1 MNKLTQTQRSV
12 PTLMHTYTNTQ
23 HLPNMDTHRN
33 KCSSHTHT
41 PLDILYAPRSRHKHP
56 RGATPDHGHGSLY
69 AGVEKGKPPL
79 VLQQQGSPPAQTQT
93 SFSSQ
98 PSTPDGKQRTGCVKK
113 GSPFLE
119 SAHPL
124 TPMCDPFPDTHQG
137 QWVPGPIQTEASS
150 STTKPHRA

>member
-1 MNKLTQTQRSV
+1 MNRHTQTQRSV
-12 PTLMHTYTNTQ
+12 NTYTNTQ

-33 KCSSHTHT
+33 KCSTHTHT
-41 PLDILYAPRSRHKHP
+41 PLYILYIPGTSTP
-56 RGATPDHGHGSLY
+56 RGAIPDHGHGSLY
-69 AGVEKGKPPL
+69 AGVEKRKPPR

-119 SAHPL
+119 SAHPP
-124 TPMCDPFPDTHQG
+124 TPMCEPFPDIHQG
-137 QWVPGPIQTEASS
+137 QWVPGPIQTEAHSS